1 MHVTYLDDQS
11 SPLKVS
17 SASPFR
23 HKEWRNLVLATGA
36 PGRRSEQRHQ
46 PADSQRAS
54 DNPGR
59 GM

>member
-11 SPLKVS
+11 SPLAVS

-36 PGRRSEQRHQ
+36 PGRRFEQRH
-46 PADSQRAS
+46 
-54 DNPGR
+54 
-59 GM
+59 